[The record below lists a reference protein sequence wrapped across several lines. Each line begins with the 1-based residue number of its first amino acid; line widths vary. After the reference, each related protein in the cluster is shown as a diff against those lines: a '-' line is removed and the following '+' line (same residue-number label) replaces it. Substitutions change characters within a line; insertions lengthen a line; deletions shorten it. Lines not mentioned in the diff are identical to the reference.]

1 MSSDGKIQNQNESL
15 TFIMPMGGGG
25 GGGGG
30 DEDVKGAPK
39 YFRELKGGFWKF
51 SIYWRG
57 GAINFSKFWSSR
69 GLECSLPR
77 GSW

>member
-25 GGGGG
+25 GG

-39 YFRELKGGFWKF
+39 YFRELKGGF
-51 SIYWRG
+51 
-57 GAINFSKFWSSR
+57 
-69 GLECSLPR
+69 
-77 GSW
+77 